1 MTHSSP
7 TDRLL
12 AGAPQSLG
20 PGCRGPLRGPVHS
33 PARTASVNALVQAL
47 QATRAR
53 TLALMAAW
61 QQAAPDLSVPFVPEM
76 NPPLWEWGHVA
87 WFQEWWTVRNRQR
100 HLGTRSA
107 SSGAAFGPSLLPG
120 ADALYNSSEVAHDSR
135 WALALPDLAA
145 TRQYLADVSQ
155 RSLANL
161 QATQDTSGE
170 DTGEALYFWWLVLQ
184 HEAMHNEAWVSMAQA
199 LGLAL
204 PLARDGR
211 ARAGGDGLPP
221 ASANAQD
228 DEQGD
233 AQTQAEAR
241 VQIHLPA
248 QVWALGHP
256 GHGFAFD
263 NELGAHPVAVAA
275 FDIDA
280 SPVTWARYLPFV
292 QATGHGLP
300 PHLRCLNGHWQVQ
313 RWGAWQDMDL
323 HEPVV
328 HVNAHDAQAWCQ
340 WAGRR
345 LPTEAEWECAAHTP
359 DFAWGQ
365 VWEWTASDFAPYPGF
380 EAHPYRDYSA
390 PWWYDHRVL
399 RGASA
404 ATSAWVADVR
414 MRNFYLPGRRDIFA
428 GFRSVSV

>member
-1 MTHSSP
+1 MANALH
-7 TDRLL
+7 LGL
-12 AGAPQSLG
+12 ASGSH
-20 PGCRGPLRGPVHS
+20 LRGPIHS
-33 PARTASVNALVQAL
+33 PARTAGAKALAQAL

-53 TLALMAAW
+53 TLALIEAW
-61 QQAAPDLSVPFVPEM
+61 HQAAPDLSVPRLPEM

-87 WFQEWWTVRNRQR
+87 WFQEWWTLRNRQR

-107 SSGAAFGPSLLPG
+107 SSGEAFGPSLLPG

-135 WALALPDLAA
+135 WDLPLPDLAA
-145 TRQYLADVSQ
+145 SRQYLADVMQ
-155 RSLANL
+155 RSLSDL
-161 QATQDTSGE
+161 QAMQDTADE
-170 DTGEALYFWWLVLQ
+170 TADPALYFWRLVLQ

-204 PLARDGR
+204 PQARDGR
-211 ARAGGDGLPP
+211 ERSGPEGWPHAG
-221 ASANAQD
+221 ANAQ
-228 DEQGD
+228 G
-233 AQTQAEAR
+233 ATQADMQADMQADTQLH
-241 VQIHLPA
+241 VPA
-248 QVWALGHP
+248 QIWTLGHR

-263 NELGAHPVAVAA
+263 NELGAHALALGA

-280 SPVTWARYLPFV
+280 APVTWARYLPFV

-300 PHLRCLNGHWQVQ
+300 PHVRCVKGHWQVQ
-313 RWGAWQDMDL
+313 RWGAWQAMDL
-323 HEPVV
+323 AEPVV

-345 LPTEAEWECAAHTP
+345 LPTEAEWECAAHMP
-359 DFAWGQ
+359 DLMWGQ

-390 PWWYDHRVL
+390 PWWHHYRVL

-404 ATSAWVADVR
+404 ATSAQVADVR
-414 MRNFYLPGRRDIFA
+414 FRNFYLPARRDMFA
-428 GFRSVSV
+428 GFRSVSA